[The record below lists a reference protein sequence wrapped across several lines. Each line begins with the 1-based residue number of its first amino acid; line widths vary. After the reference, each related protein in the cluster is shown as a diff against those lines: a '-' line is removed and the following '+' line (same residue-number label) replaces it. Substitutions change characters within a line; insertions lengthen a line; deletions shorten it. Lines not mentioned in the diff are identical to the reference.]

1 MNALIDYI
9 QKEIHITYN
18 KKFSKKYIKDKLIP
32 IINYICSS
40 KSKKFLFGGSQGIGK
55 SSFINI
61 ISKTIEKFYN
71 KKILLLSLDNY
82 YLSKKQRLLL
92 SKKIHQLLVTRGV
105 PGTHNIKELVK
116 NVKQFNQEKYP
127 ITTPQFDKLID
138 DKIKLNKTIK
148 TKCDILFLEGWCCG
162 SSEIPKKF
170 LYKNIN
176 NLEKINDPKN
186 QWRNFYNKKLKIEYK
201 KLFKLFDELI
211 FLKTSSFDNVYKWRL
226 KQEKTNQSKNKNLKR
241 MAANEIKVFVQHY
254 EKITKWMIKDLNKKA
269 QIVIQFEK
277 NHKISSINFN

>member
-61 ISKTIEKFYN
+61 ISKTIEKFYD

-82 YLSKKQRLLL
+82 YLTKKQRLLL
-92 SKKIHQLLVTRGV
+92 SKKIHKLLVTRGV

-127 ITTPQFDKLID
+127 ITTPLFDKLID
-138 DKIKLNKTIK
+138 DRIKFNKTIK

-186 QWRNFYNKKLKIEYK
+186 QWRNFFNKKLKIEYK

-226 KQEKTNQSKNKNLKR
+226 KQEKANQSKNKKLKR
-241 MAANEIKVFVQHY
+241 MTANEIKVFVQHY